1 VFLVEGTVINE
12 GLMLLDSGAE
22 RDIVILAPSTE
33 GVEEEDRVLVALS
46 NEVKSGLLEEEAMS
60 IM

>member
-1 VFLVEGTVINE
+1 MFLVEGTVINE

-46 NEVKSGLLEEEAMS
+46 DEIESGLLEEEAMS

>member
-1 VFLVEGTVINE
+1 MFLVEGTVINE

-33 GVEEEDRVLVALS
+33 GVEEEDRVLEALS